1 MSRVLFATVLIGAS
15 ATALA
20 ADDNAMPAKGPYIGA
35 SVTQAR
41 FDNSFRINDLDERNT
56 RWKGALGFRFANPFA
71 VEVDYI
77 DFGKATA
84 PPVLGGGSF
93 SSTAHAIGLYGIGYI
108 PIPYIDLFARVG
120 AARVTSSANDGA
132 TIAFNEHDTKFAYGW
147 GAQWRW
153 QSLAVRAEYEK
164 LSTGSRG
171 IGDLNLASLGL
182 TYTFPIPGMQ

>member
-1 MSRVLFATVLIGAS
+1 MSRLFFATILCATS
-15 ATALA
+15 AA
-20 ADDNAMPAKGPYIGA
+20 AFAATDDGSMPVKGPYIGG

-41 FDNSFRINDLDERNT
+41 FDNSFAINDLDRRNT

-84 PPVLGGGSF
+84 PPVLGAGSF
-93 SSTAHAIGLYGIGYI
+93 SSTAHAIAAYGIGYI
-108 PIPYIDLFARVG
+108 PIPYVDLFARVG

-132 TIAFNEHDTKFAYGW
+132 NIAFDGHDTKFAYGW

-153 QSLAVRAEYEK
+153 KSLAVRGEYEK
-164 LSTGSRG
+164 LSTGN
-171 IGDLNLASLGL
+171 IGDLNMVSLGL
-182 TYTFPIPGMQ
+182 TYTVPIPGMQ